1 MAIDHFGALRLRGPR
16 KRRVDIVGSVHPY
29 TTAAGSKRYRISYRR
44 PDNSQTT
51 ERGFTTKREAELRL
65 AELEVSKARG
75 EYIDSSTASVTVAD
89 LGRDWLDAK
98 KVLKPSSLRPLQSAW
113 TKHVEPKWGRR
124 AVGGI
129 RHSEVQA
136 WVSSLSGGST
146 TVRRAH
152 GVLAGIL
159 DVAVHDRR
167 IARNVA
173 RDVQL
178 PAKSKSSP
186 RHYLNHA
193 QVQTLADSAKHPT
206 LVLFLAY
213 TGLRWG
219 EATALRVRHV
229 DALRRRV
236 KVEENAVLVS
246 SEIHVGTPKTHRS
259 RSVPYPEFLALP
271 LAKLAEGKG
280 RDALLFGDGSQH
292 VRLPASRNGWFTAAV
307 RAAQAEDATIPR
319 VTPHDLRHTA
329 ASLAVQAGA
338 HVKAVQRMLGHS
350 SAAMTLDVYA
360 DLFDDDLDA
369 VATALDAAKRAT
381 VVVNSLSRERGREG

>member
-1 MAIDHFGALRLRGPR
+1 M
-16 KRRVDIVGSVHPY
+16 GSVHPY
-29 TTAAGSKRYRISYRR
+29 TTAGGAKRYRISYRR
-44 PDNSQTT
+44 PDHSQTT
-51 ERGFTTKREAELRL
+51 ERGFKTKRDAELRL
-65 AELEVSKARG
+65 AELEISKSRG
-75 EYIDSSTASVTVAD
+75 EYVDPASAAVTVSTIGAE
-89 LGRDWLDAK
+89 WLTQRAGI
-98 KVLKPSSLRPLQSAW
+98 LKPSSLRPLKSSW
-113 TKHVEPKWGRR
+113 KKHVEPKWGART
-124 AVGGI
+124 VGGI

-136 WVSSLSGGST
+136 WVSSIEGGST

-152 GVLAGIL
+152 GILAGIL
-159 DVAVHDRR
+159 DTAVRDRR
-167 IARNVA
+167 LTRNVA

-178 PAKSKSSP
+178 PPKTRDAR
-186 RHYLNHA
+186 RHYLAHE
-193 QVQTLADSAKHPT
+193 QVQLLADRARHPT

-246 SEIHVGTPKTHRS
+246 AQVHVGTPKTHRS
-259 RSVPYPEFLALP
+259 RSVPYPQFLALP
-271 LAKLAEGKG
+271 LAQLAEGKS
-280 RDALLFGDGSQH
+280 RDDLLFGDGVNH
-292 VRLPASRNGWFTAAV
+292 ITIPASRNGWFTAAV
-307 RAAQAEDATIPR
+307 RAAQAHDPTFPR

-360 DLFDDDLDA
+360 DLFDDDLDD
-369 VATALDAAKRAT
+369 VATALDNAKRASD
-381 VVVNSLSRERGREG
+381 VVTPLSRERGREG

>member
-1 MAIDHFGALRLRGPR
+1 M
-16 KRRVDIVGSVHPY
+16 GSVHPY
-29 TTAAGSKRYRISYRR
+29 TTAAGKKLYRISYRR
-44 PDNSQTT
+44 PDHSQTT
-51 ERGFTTKREAELRL
+51 ERGFRTKRDAELRL

-75 EYIDSSTASVTVAD
+75 EYVNPATAAVTVRT
-89 LGRDWLDAK
+89 LGEEWLESRRG
-98 KVLKPSSLRPLQSAW
+98 VLKPSSFRPLESAW
-113 TKHVEPKWGRR
+113 RKHVEPKWGSRSI
-124 AVGGI
+124 GGI

-136 WVSSLSGGST
+136 WVSSIEGGST
-146 TVRRAH
+146 TVRRCQ

-159 DVAVHDRR
+159 DNAVSDRR
-167 IARNVA
+167 LTRNVA
-173 RDVQL
+173 RNIDL
-178 PAKSKSSP
+178 PARKRNAR
-186 RHYLNHA
+186 RHYLTHG
-193 QVQTLADSAKHPT
+193 QVQALADHARHPT

-219 EATALRVRHV
+219 EATALRVRHI

-236 KVEENAVLVS
+236 TVEENAVLVS
-246 SEIHVGTPKTHRS
+246 ARVHVGSPKTHRS

-271 LAKLAEGKG
+271 LAQLAEGKT
-280 RDALLFGDGSQH
+280 RDQLLFGDGESH
-292 VRLPASRNGWFTAAV
+292 VKLPASRNGWFTVAV
-307 RAAQAEDATIPR
+307 RAAQADDESFPR

-369 VATALDAAKRAT
+369 VATALDEAKRAAN
-381 VVVNSLSRERGREG
+381 VVTSLSKERDRGA